1 MDREELLRQLDALVH
16 METDAMG
23 LYAEAVNCARERNPE
38 MVPHMQ
44 QHFDDHRRHAETIAA
59 AIIRLG
65 GEAPTEHF
73 DAVGR
78 HLHWPTMLHA
88 NPCKEGALE
97 ALAAAEHY
105 HEHCYDDALQWDAG
119 DADVAAMIRSFAA
132 DEQRH
137 REFIHEQ
144 MLAAVTV

>member
-1 MDREELLRQLDALVH
+1 MDREELLRELDALVH

-23 LYAEAVNCARERNPE
+23 LYAEALNCARERNPE
-38 MVPHMQ
+38 MEPHMER
-44 QHFDDHRRHAETIAA
+44 HLGDHKRHAEAIAA
-59 AIIRLG
+59 TIIRLG
-65 GEAPTEHF
+65 GTAPVEHF

-78 HLHWPTMLHA
+78 HLHWPTMLRA

-105 HEHCYDDALQWDAG
+105 HTHCYDDALRWDVE
-119 DADVAAMIRSFAA
+119 DAEVAAMLREFAA

-137 REFIHEQ
+137 KEFVVAQ
-144 MLAAVTV
+144 MAATAA

>member
-1 MDREELLRQLDALVH
+1 MDREELLRELDALVH

-38 MVPHMQ
+38 MMTHMER
-44 QHFDDHRRHAETIAA
+44 HLGDHKRHAETIAA
-59 AIIRLG
+59 TIIRLG
-65 GEAPTEHF
+65 GTAPEEHF

-78 HLHWPTMLHA
+78 HLHWPTMLKA
-88 NPCKEGALE
+88 SPCKEGALE

-105 HEHCYDDALQWDAG
+105 HTHCYGQAMQWDV
-119 DADVAAMIRSFAA
+119 DDREIVAMLREFAA

-137 REFIHEQ
+137 KEFIQRE
-144 MLAAVTV
+144 LTVAA